1 MNQTLL
7 RYSLR
12 GIILSLLI
20 ITAPLL
26 MGNEIPPYTWGVQM
40 KSLVSRNESS
50 GITLRRFTPGE
61 RPQYK
66 NKIMRYILSVDPTVE
81 SKMVVMR
88 HRGAIVRDYLFVN
101 QRLYT
106 VLDDMGNMH
115 PPAVDVLLQRL
126 KGRFGPPSVET
137 NGQITIRSYQQGD
150 TKVLF
155 YTKHLRNGSRKCK
168 VYYYATS
175 MFRMLIMDN

>member
-1 MNQTLL
+1 MIIF
-7 RYSLR
+7 SLV
-12 GIILSLLI
+12 

-26 MGNEIPPYTWGVQM
+26 IGSEIPRYTWGVKM
-40 KSLVSRNESS
+40 NSLVSQNKSS

-61 RPQYK
+61 RPRYR

-88 HRGAIVRDYLFVN
+88 HRASIIRDYLFVN

-106 VLDDMGNMH
+106 VLDDLGNIH
-115 PPAVDVLLQRL
+115 APAVDVLLQRL
-126 KGRFGPPSVET
+126 KGRFGPPSVEK
-137 NGQITIRSYQQGD
+137 NGQTTIRSYKRGD

-155 YTKHLRNGSRKCK
+155 YSKVLGNGSHKCK